1 MYIKT
6 TYIKDG
12 TEYFNLFLTSLPYQ
26 SLFDSKKATSLENVL
41 QTLSETGVVS
51 ACIESLTTDEAI
63 EAYAEFWKETIHYR
77 FFFLYINSRYQLY
90 IVRPYSMNI
99 KNGVVLQKIPPCEVL
114 FRSDLVTLEMALDTR
129 WMNFY
134 TNAIVDEIEMANELE
149 ETDIKLTFAYQP
161 STTMITSK
169 EIYVAAA
176 AKAKSLIDVTDNRNA
191 KEVQKFLVDCGL
203 WGILKG
209 KVCYK
214 ANIALQ
220 MGALPSIYH
229 ALLEKQPVDANVFL
243 EYVKENMPND
253 YETCQKAYNAAAQVL
268 GSNLVALDWK
278 RKG

>member
-1 MYIKT
+1 M
-6 TYIKDG
+6 
-12 TEYFNLFLTSLPYQ
+12 
-26 SLFDSKKATSLENVL
+26 
-41 QTLSETGVVS
+41 
-51 ACIESLTTDEAI
+51 
-63 EAYAEFWKETIHYR
+63 
-77 FFFLYINSRYQLY
+77 
-90 IVRPYSMNI
+90 
-99 KNGVVLQKIPPCEVL
+99 VL
-114 FRSDLVTLEMALDTR
+114 FRSDLATLEMALDTR